1 MSTNPVN
8 TRTASRRRTMA
19 ATLAAATMA
28 LLTSCGGSGGTSA
41 ASSSAE
47 GAASASTA
55 SASTAASA
63 SSTSS
68 SQAQTTTT
76 PASDAASGTPSR
88 KPCDLLTKKIAE
100 DALGVAVGDAKDV
113 PGQGNETCVYSGAD
127 KTAVAKVLLTTYS
140 TPGTTAGLDQ
150 AAAQFTNAYAV
161 DGVADAAR
169 VSIEDHTIGVL
180 EGDFVFGLTLIPPSQ
195 GQDLAPVTEAQLV
208 TVANAVLAER

>member
-1 MSTNPVN
+1 MSTNPIN
-8 TRTASRRRTMA
+8 TMTASRRRTMA

-55 SASTAASA
+55 ASA

-76 PASDAASGTPSR
+76 PASDPASGTPSR
-88 KPCDLLTKKIAE
+88 NPCDLLTKKIAE

-127 KTAVAKVLLTTYS
+127 KTTVAKVLLTTYS

-161 DGVADAAR
+161 NGVADAAR

-208 TVANAVLAER
+208 TVANAVLAGR

>member
-8 TRTASRRRTMA
+8 TMTASRRRMMA

-28 LLTSCGGSGGTSA
+28 LLTSCGGSSDTSA

-68 SQAQTTTT
+68 GEAPTTTT
-76 PASDAASGTPSR
+76 PASGSASGTPSR
-88 KPCDLLTKKIAE
+88 NPCDLLTKKIAE
-100 DALGVAVGDAKDV
+100 DALGVAVADAKDV

-127 KTAVAKVLLTTYS
+127 KATLAKVLLTTYS
-140 TPGTTAGLDQ
+140 TPGTAAGLDQ
-150 AAAQFTNAYAV
+150 AAAQFKNAYAV
-161 DGVADAAR
+161 NGVADAAR

-180 EGDFVFGLTLIPPSQ
+180 DGDFVFGVTLIPPSQ
-195 GQDLAPVTEAQLV
+195 GQDIAPVTEAQLV
-208 TVANAVLAER
+208 TIANAVLARR